1 MKIPTTKIVILYC
14 IFISFLTVYLIPT
27 NITPANASIKFLF
40 SSISYAEKCQ
50 QAGHLVNKIT
60 ISGFVFPHISTDCQM
75 DYALTVVGND
85 AYRGTDN
92 LFIIIKQA
100 SAAGQTSNTG
110 SDSES
115 NSYPVYKIIIL
126 IIAFV
131 GAPGAI
137 LTLRSIL
144 NKRDANSLQSN
155 TKVEVEIRGGSSE
168 EESGAGNSGVPKS
181 YTIPM
186 FDPKFRNA
194 LKDFFV
200 EALKE
205 LVSHNLEHF
214 QAVAS
219 WYGESTESP
228 GEKRG
233 KNSIVLNMTNEM
245 AEQLLKHVEP
255 YFVDSLISKIMT
267 KTNFLDGRA
276 ENDFRTEPIPIEVN
290 VEITKLVDVK
300 AISSIKFW
308 FKIETGAFIEELSI
322 KTDLHN
328 PGLKL
333 IKIEKM
339 HVELRFLF
347 QKMEGTDI
355 SLDKNMILGEKKIEI
370 NDLSYGIRIIS

>member
-1 MKIPTTKIVILYC
+1 MKKPTAKIVILSC
-14 IFISFLTVYLIPT
+14 IFISFFILYLIPT
-27 NITPANASIKFLF
+27 NITPINASIKFLI
-40 SSISYAEKCQ
+40 SSILYPEKCQ

-60 ISGFVFPHISTDCQM
+60 ISGFVFPHISTDYQM
-75 DYALTVVGND
+75 DCELTVVGND

-92 LFIIIKQA
+92 LFITIKQA
-100 SAAGQTSNTG
+100 SAAGQTNNTG

-144 NKRDANSLQSN
+144 NKRDANALQSN
-155 TKVEVEIRGGSSE
+155 AKVEVEIRGGSSE
-168 EESGAGNSGVPKS
+168 EESGAGISGVPKS
-181 YTIPM
+181 YTIPK

-205 LVSHNLEHF
+205 LVSHNPEHF

-219 WYGESTESP
+219 WYGESTVSP
-228 GEKRG
+228 GEKRD

-267 KTNFLDGRA
+267 KSNFLDGRA
-276 ENDFRTEPIPIEVN
+276 ENDFRTGAIPIEVN
-290 VEITKLVDVK
+290 VEFTKLVDVK

-308 FKIETGAFIEELSI
+308 FKIEAGAFVEELSI
-322 KTDLHN
+322 KTDLLN
-328 PGLKL
+328 PELKL

-347 QKMEGTDI
+347 QKMEGTNI
-355 SLDKNMILGEKKIEI
+355 SLNKYMILGEKKIEI